1 MAKSY
6 YSTVF
11 DAPADK
17 VWAAARD
24 FNGLA
29 TWFPSAIGRSEIE
42 GGKSGEAVGGIR
54 NFMFGDTNVRERL
67 LAMSDVDRSYTY
79 CFEEPVPFPVRN
91 YESTIRVTPVTDGGK
106 AFVEWWTTFDCAAD
120 EYDQWTAFFAA
131 EVFEPALESL
141 RQHLG
146 A

>member
-11 DAPADK
+11 NAPAEK

-29 TWFPSAIGRSEIE
+29 TWFSAAVGKSEIE
-42 GGKSGEAVGGIR
+42 GGKSGDAVGGVR
-54 NFMFGDTNVRERL
+54 NFMFGETNVRERL

-79 CFEEPVPFPVRN
+79 CFEEPAPFPVSN
-91 YESTIRVTPVTDGGK
+91 YEATVRMTPVADGGK
-106 AFVEWWTTFDCAAD
+106 AFVEWWATFDCAAD
-120 EYDQWTAFFAA
+120 EYDHWTAFFAA
-131 EVFEPALESL
+131 EVFKPALESL
-141 RQHLG
+141 RQHVG